1 MAGWAGGHE
10 AVQLTQALV
19 LKPDNIHDE
28 NKDAPAADKEE
39 KIGHFLGVQVVDKHE
54 PNDVDARKVEE
65 ADVIA
70 HHEETEDIAS
80 DKKDKPANAA
90 EDAHKDALNEEIK
103 VFKEDVGKLKESI

>member
-80 DKKDKPANAA
+80 DKKDKPAKQCRRRRSQGCS
-90 EDAHKDALNEEIK
+90 E
-103 VFKEDVGKLKESI
+103 